1 MPTAPFRHVAWHMCS
16 VAGFSTLLANETTV
30 GNFCKTNPTA
40 LKYVG
45 GLIGARSTLYLVIAV
60 LMCSGV
66 GSGAVSRRVSGT
78 L

>member
-1 MPTAPFRHVAWHMCS
+1 MCS

-45 GLIGARSTLYLVIAV
+45 GLIGARSTLYLVVAV
-60 LMCSGV
+60 LKPLALEALLSAEG
-66 GSGAVSRRVSGT
+66 
-78 L
+78 